1 MIIITTQC
9 FFPKIGGIESLMT
22 GMAEAMSTA
31 GKNVLVLSDGKKTLD
46 DENKKYKIKRFS
58 VAAALMKKENENVI
72 GVTLRLYDEKKI
84 SKSKSCCSG
93 ADIIDAKKIASDI
106 TIPHYVLDYE
116 EIFKKNVI
124 QPFINDYEKGRTP
137 IPCIN

>member
-1 MIIITTQC
+1 MQSTTSEIRNIK
-9 FFPKIGGIESLMT
+9 PT
-22 GMAEAMSTA
+22 VVAMS
-31 GKNVLVLSDGKKTLD
+31 GGVDS
-46 DENKKYKIKRFS
+46 S

-124 QPFINDYEKGRTP
+124 QPFINDY
-137 IPCIN
+137 

>member
-1 MIIITTQC
+1 MNLITIMQSTTSEIKNKK
-9 FFPKIGGIESLMT
+9 PT
-22 GMAEAMSTA
+22 VVAMS
-31 GKNVLVLSDGKKTLD
+31 GGVDS
-46 DENKKYKIKRFS
+46 S

-137 IPCIN
+137 IPCINCCLLYTSPSPRDRG